1 MKRLLA
7 IVALGALPVALLAL
21 AMSARAN
28 EVCTV
33 ADPSGTPLNVRSQP
47 KPNGSILGALNN
59 DTSVVVKERRGQ
71 WASIVPESAGKSG
84 WVWAEYLSCGKNL
97 PANTTEPRIYDC
109 NGEQVEV
116 TFYDHHGGEVTVYH
130 INMDIGNGRAW
141 RYVRGHLEVKDGP
154 RNPLT
159 IRFEPDPPKGVNPRL
174 TVNGHRCKQDSNAAI
189 RICEKRFQ
197 AGELQPGDEIGECY
211 AKATENRCDGDLD
224 GSRLQV
230 CTDWLDSHPKRRS
243 GPHPSRRSVSPAR

>member
-1 MKRLLA
+1 MRKLTCIIIALLPA
-7 IVALGALPVALLAL
+7 TLAL
-21 AMSARAN
+21 ASARAN

-97 PANTTEPRIYDC
+97 PANATEPRIYDC

-130 INMDIGNGRAW
+130 IDMDIGNGRPW
-141 RYVRGHLEVKDGP
+141 RYVRNALVVKDRP
-154 RNPLT
+154 RNPLV
-159 IRFEPDPPKGVNPRL
+159 IRFEPDPPKAALPRL

-197 AGELQPGDEIGECY
+197 AGELQP
-211 AKATENRCDGDLD
+211 
-224 GSRLQV
+224 
-230 CTDWLDSHPKRRS
+230 
-243 GPHPSRRSVSPAR
+243 

>member
-71 WASIVPESAGKSG
+71 
-84 WVWAEYLSCGKNL
+84 C
-97 PANTTEPRIYDC
+97 TTTSRSR
-109 NGEQVEV
+109 
-116 TFYDHHGGEVTVYH
+116 T
-130 INMDIGNGRAW
+130 A
-141 RYVRGHLEVKDGP
+141 L
-154 RNPLT
+154 
-159 IRFEPDPPKGVNPRL
+159 
-174 TVNGHRCKQDSNAAI
+174 AA
-189 RICEKRFQ
+189 
-197 AGELQPGDEIGECY
+197 L
-211 AKATENRCDGDLD
+211 
-224 GSRLQV
+224 
-230 CTDWLDSHPKRRS
+230 
-243 GPHPSRRSVSPAR
+243 

>member
-1 MKRLLA
+1 MLPSRRLRRDSDGPDSGA
-7 IVALGALPVALLAL
+7 ILDRYGRKQPVLNLPRTKL
-21 AMSARAN
+21 
-28 EVCTV
+28 C
-33 ADPSGTPLNVRSQP
+33 
-47 KPNGSILGALNN
+47 
-59 DTSVVVKERRGQ
+59 
-71 WASIVPESAGKSG
+71 
-84 WVWAEYLSCGKNL
+84 WVWAEYLSCGKEL
-97 PANTTEPRIYDC
+97 PANPTEPRIYDC

-116 TFYDHHGGEVTVYH
+116 TFYDHHGGEVTVYN
-130 INMDIGNGRAW
+130 ISMDIENGRPW
-141 RYVRGHLEVKDGP
+141 RYIRGGLVVKDRP
-154 RNPLT
+154 RNPLV
-159 IRFEPDPPKGVNPRL
+159 IRFEPDPPKAALPRL